1 MTGRMNPRVKE
12 PTKGETPVKS
22 ALDAVPI
29 APFTT
34 FLKHQR
40 KALVEAGKALE
51 TVFPEAFR
59 EHGEAAIKES
69 VEGYRTLVN
78 TTIDEIIETFEKVK
92 IGVEKEQKE
101 VEPKEKE
108 PVK

>member
-1 MTGRMNPRVKE
+1 MNPRMKE
-12 PTKGETPVKS
+12 TPKGEAPVKADS
-22 ALDAVPI
+22 DAGPI
-29 APFTT
+29 APFTA

-59 EHGEAAIKES
+59 EHGEAALKES

-78 TTIDEIIETFEKVK
+78 STIDEIIETFEKVK
-92 IGVEKEQKE
+92 IGSEKEQKE
-101 VEPKEKE
+101 PELKEKE